1 MNNEMSNQA
10 GTSTTYMYGGESS
23 CIKSRVFPRP
33 LIGHINKS
41 EGPLYS
47 DNELLSNQYQGL
59 SHPSLGASLFG
70 SGHFSEFSTPINM
83 ATSTLVLHD
92 LHQSQVSY
100 KFLKE
105 FTQL

>member
-1 MNNEMSNQA
+1 MNNEISNQA

-23 CIKSRVFPRP
+23 CIKSSVSPRP

-47 DNELLSNQYQGL
+47 DNGLLSNLHQGL
-59 SHPSLGASLFG
+59 SNQSLGASVFGSG

-92 LHQSQVSY
+92 LHHSQVSS
-100 KFLKE
+100 KF
-105 FTQL
+105 